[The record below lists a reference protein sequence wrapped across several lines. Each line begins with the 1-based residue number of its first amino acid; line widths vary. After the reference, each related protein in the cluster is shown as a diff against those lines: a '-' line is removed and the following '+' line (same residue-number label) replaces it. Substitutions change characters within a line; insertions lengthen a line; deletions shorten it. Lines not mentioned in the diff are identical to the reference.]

1 MLRRKKYD
9 FNGIIILFFC
19 MFDFLDT
26 WISAG
31 GWWVS
36 IPLIIVGFIALI
48 YGADWLVEGASGVA
62 KKYGVSDLII
72 GLTIVAFGTSMPEF
86 VVNMVAASQHN
97 SEIAI
102 TNILGSNI
110 INIFVILGCTA
121 LIYPISST
129 KQSRRF
135 DIPWSMLAAILVL
148 FFAVYSS
155 PAWLHVES
163 LFSIHIDKA
172 TWADPGHFAWGE
184 ANFSFISGI
193 GGSVLLVFFVIFLW
207 HTFGNAKNNESNE
220 QSSESNE
227 KSNESNGKSSESNEK
242 YKPVVLWKAMLLIA
256 VGLVALVAGGEV
268 IVKSATAIATSLGV
282 SDAIIGLTIVAL
294 GTSLPEL
301 ATSCMAAVK
310 KNCDIALGNVIGSNI
325 FNIFFILGT
334 SAVIFPL
341 PGYKGLELDAVMAA
355 LGSAMV
361 MLFVYTTKN
370 HEIKRWH
377 GGVLL
382 LIYAAYLTYRL
393 GSI

>member
-1 MLRRKKYD
+1 
-9 FNGIIILFFC
+9 
-19 MFDFLDT
+19 MFGFLDT
-26 WISAG
+26 WISTG

-36 IPLIIVGFIALI
+36 IPLIIAGFVALI

-86 VVNMVAASQHN
+86 VVNMVAASEHN

-121 LIYPISST
+121 LIYPVSSSV
-129 KQSRRF
+129 QSRKF
-135 DIPWSMLAAILVL
+135 DIPWSMLAALLVL

-155 PAWLHVES
+155 PGWLRVES
-163 LFSIHIDKA
+163 FFSVRIDHA
-172 TWADPGHFAWGE
+172 TWSDLGHLSWGE

-193 GGSVLLVFFVIFLW
+193 GGFVLLVFFVLFLW
-207 HTFGNAKNNESNE
+207 HTFRNA
-220 QSSESNE
+220 
-227 KSNESNGKSSESNEK
+227 KSSESHGE
-242 YKPVVLWKAMLLIA
+242 YKPVVLWKAVLLIV
-256 VGLVALVAGGEV
+256 VGLVALVVGGEV
-268 IVKSATAIATSLGV
+268 IVKSATSIAHALGV
-282 SDAIIGLTIVAL
+282 SDAIIGLTVVAL

-361 MLFVYTTKN
+361 MLFVYTTRR

-382 LIYAAYLTYRL
+382 LIYAAYLAYR
-393 GSI
+393 IWTM